1 MSAQQAWTAPEGTEP
16 TSPEAGSLGAPADSV
31 QDEAL
36 RYLEQLALV
45 NPSLANATL
54 DAEVDALLGRAAI
67 TTPTKATTNEPI
79 QLDEDDERID
89 NDVDFGWYG
98 ALLAGVPPLDD
109 DKTAE
114 AARAV
119 EVGLLASERLERLDR
134 STATRRELSE
144 LYTLIEEGEA
154 AWNWLIL
161 TNIRLVFHW
170 SNGVARSIDPDWAQ
184 DAFQVGVLGLM
195 RGLQGWDYSMGY
207 RLSTFVS
214 WHIRQ
219 QIQRW
224 RANEVT
230 LIRLPVH
237 IWERLN
243 REPDALPDDVVA
255 LVDRAQN
262 VASFETMRD
271 REEDEAWDGGLGE
284 VEERAD
290 RDRLVAA
297 LLDGL
302 TEQQADILRRRH
314 GLGEGSP
321 EPMTLEEIGVV
332 YRVTRERIRQIE
344 KKTINK
350 LRANVLGLPLE
361 ETPKRGRKKKIA
373 SERLH

>member
-1 MSAQQAWTAPEGTEP
+1 MSAQGSWTAPDGSEL
-16 TSPEAGSLGAPADSV
+16 TSPDAGMSSTPTESV
-31 QDEAL
+31 QNEAL
-36 RYLEQLALV
+36 RFLEQLALDS
-45 NPSLANATL
+45 PSLADATL
-54 DAEVDALLGRAAI
+54 DAEVDALLGRAPT

-79 QLDEDDERID
+79 KLDEDDERAD
-89 NDVDFGWYG
+89 DDDDFSWYG
-98 ALLAGVPPLDD
+98 ALLAGIPPLDD
-109 DKTAE
+109 YKTAD

-119 EVGLLASERLERLDR
+119 EVGLFASERLEQLDR
-134 STATRRELSE
+134 STVTRRELSE
-144 LYTLIEEGEA
+144 LYTLVEEGQT

-170 SNGVARSIDPDWAQ
+170 SKGVARSIDPDWAQ

-219 QIQRW
+219 HIQRW

-255 LVDRAQN
+255 LIDRAQN
-262 VASFETMRD
+262 LASFEAMRD
-271 REEDEAWDGGLGE
+271 RDEDEAWDGGLGDT
-284 VEERAD
+284 EERAD
-290 RDRLVAA
+290 RDRLVAT
-297 LLDGL
+297 LFDGL

-314 GLGEGSP
+314 GLGEDSP

-332 YRVTRERIRQIE
+332 YDVTRERIRQIE
-344 KKTINK
+344 KKTMDK
-350 LRANVLGLPLE
+350 LRAKVTALQ
-361 ETPKRGRKKKIA
+361 A
-373 SERLH
+373 SESSGDEQVASKRLN